1 MKNTFLPFALTLSLG
16 VVAGCGAAR
25 PNKFYQITVPP
36 DTGQGSQPAPFPVT
50 LLVGPIK
57 ASHLYR
63 EDQIVYTSEAQ
74 AMGTYQYQRWA
85 EPPTEMIRDVLSREL
100 RLSGRYRNVYT
111 LGSDVRGDYLLG
123 GQLYDFREIDGNSV
137 VVRVTLEF
145 ELRDIRTGTTVWTS
159 YFSHDEPVNG
169 KDISGV
175 VAAIDRDVQGGLRE
189 LVNGLDQYF
198 SGISSIGKVR

>member
-1 MKNTFLPFALTLSLG
+1 MKNTFLLFALTLSLG
-16 VVAGCGAAR
+16 ALAGCGAAR
-25 PNKFYQITVPP
+25 PSKFYQITVPP
-36 DTGQGSQPAPFPVT
+36 DTGQGSLPAPFPVT

-74 AMGTYQYQRWA
+74 AIGTYQYQRWA
-85 EPPTEMIRDVLSREL
+85 EPPTEMIHDVLSREL
-100 RLSGRYRNVYT
+100 RLSGRYQNVYS

-145 ELRDIRTGTTVWTS
+145 ELRDTRTGTTVWTH
-159 YFSHDEPVNG
+159 YFSLDEPVNR
-169 KDISGV
+169 KDISGI
-175 VAAIDRDVQGGLRE
+175 VAAMDRDVQGGLRE
-189 LVNGLDQYF
+189 VVNGLDQYF
-198 SGISSIGKVR
+198 LGISSIGEVK

>member
-1 MKNTFLPFALTLSLG
+1 MKNTFLLFALTLSLG
-16 VVAGCGAAR
+16 VLAGCGAAR

-36 DTGQGSQPAPFPVT
+36 DTGQGSHPAPFPVT

-57 ASHLYR
+57 ASQLYR
-63 EDQIVYTSEAQ
+63 EDHIVYTSEAQ
-74 AMGTYQYQRWA
+74 AVGTYQYHRWA

-100 RLSGRYRNVYT
+100 RLSGRYRNVYS
-111 LGSDVRGDYLLG
+111 LGSNVRGDYLLG
-123 GQLYDFREIDGNSV
+123 GRLYDFREIEGNPL

-145 ELRDIRTGTTVWTS
+145 ELRDTRTGTTVWTR
-159 YFSHDEPVNG
+159 YFSHDEPVNR

-175 VAAIDRDVQGGLRE
+175 VAAMDRDVQGGLRE

-198 SGISSIGKVR
+198 SRISSIGEVK

>member
-1 MKNTFLPFALTLSLG
+1 MKNTFLLFALTLSLG
-16 VVAGCGAAR
+16 VLAGCGAAR

-36 DTGQGSQPAPFPVT
+36 DTGQGSHPAPFPVT

-63 EDQIVYTSEAQ
+63 ADQIVYTSEAQ
-74 AMGTYQYQRWA
+74 AMGTYQYHRWA

-100 RLSGRYRNVYT
+100 RLSGRYRNVYS
-111 LGSDVRGDYLLG
+111 LGSNVRGDYLLG
-123 GQLYDFREIDGNSV
+123 GQLYDFREIEGNSV

-145 ELRDIRTGTTVWTS
+145 ELRDIRTGTTVWTR
-159 YFSHDEPVNG
+159 YFSHDEPVTG

-175 VAAIDRDVQGGLRE
+175 AAAMDRDVQRGLRE

-198 SGISSIGKVR
+198 SGISSIGEVK

>member
-1 MKNTFLPFALTLSLG
+1 MKNTFLLFALTLSLG
-16 VVAGCGAAR
+16 VLAGCGAAR
-25 PNKFYQITVPP
+25 PNKFYQITVPS
-36 DTGQGSQPAPFPVT
+36 DTGQGSHPAPFPVT

-74 AMGTYQYQRWA
+74 AMGTYQYHRWA
-85 EPPTEMIRDVLSREL
+85 QPPAEMIHDVLSREL
-100 RLSGRYRNVYT
+100 RLSGRYRNVYS

-123 GQLYDFREIDGNSV
+123 GQLYDFREIEGNSI

-145 ELRDIRTGTTVWTS
+145 ELRDTRTGTTVWTR

-175 VAAIDRDVQGGLRE
+175 VAAMDRDVQGGLRE

-198 SGISSIGKVR
+198 SGISSIGEAK

>member
-1 MKNTFLPFALTLSLG
+1 MKNSFLLFALTLSLG
-16 VVAGCGAAR
+16 VLAGCGAAR

-36 DTGQGSQPAPFPVT
+36 DTGQESHPAPFPIT
-50 LLVGPIK
+50 LVIGPIK

-74 AMGTYQYQRWA
+74 AMGTYQYHRWS
-85 EPPTEMIRDVLSREL
+85 EPPAEMIRDVLSREL
-100 RLSGRYRNVYT
+100 RLSGRYRNVYA
-111 LGSDVRGDYLLG
+111 LGSDVRGDYLLR
-123 GQLYDFREIDGNSV
+123 GQLYDFREIEGNSL

-145 ELRDIRTGTTVWTS
+145 ELRDTRTGTTVWTR

-169 KDISGV
+169 KDISSV
-175 VAAIDRDVQGGLRE
+175 VAAMDRNVQGGLRE

-198 SGISSIGKVR
+198 SGISSIGEVK

>member
-1 MKNTFLPFALTLSLG
+1 MKKTFLLFALTLSLG
-16 VVAGCGAAR
+16 VLAGCGAAR
-25 PNKFYQITVPP
+25 PNKFYQITAPP
-36 DTGQGSQPAPFPVT
+36 DTGQGSHPALFPVT
-50 LLVGPIK
+50 LLIGPIK

-74 AMGTYQYQRWA
+74 AMGTYQYHRWA
-85 EPPTEMIRDVLSREL
+85 QPPTEMIRDVLSREL
-100 RLSGRYRNVYT
+100 RLSGRYRNVYS
-111 LGSDVRGDYLLG
+111 LSSNVRGDYLLG
-123 GQLYDFREIDGNSV
+123 GQLYDFREIEADPV

-145 ELRDIRTGTTVWTS
+145 ELRDTRTGTTVWTR

-175 VAAIDRDVQGGLRE
+175 VAAMDRDVQGGLRE

-198 SGISSIGKVR
+198 SGISSIGEVK

>member
-1 MKNTFLPFALTLSLG
+1 MKNTFLLFALTLSLG
-16 VVAGCGAAR
+16 VLAGCGAAR
-25 PNKFYQITVPP
+25 PSKFYQITVPP

-57 ASHLYR
+57 ASQLYR

-74 AMGTYQYQRWA
+74 AMGTYQYHRWA

-100 RLSGRYRNVYT
+100 RLSGRYRNVYS
-111 LGSDVRGDYLLG
+111 LGSNVRGDYLLR
-123 GQLYDFREIDGNSV
+123 GQLYDFREIEGTPI

-145 ELRDIRTGTTVWTS
+145 ELRDTRTGTTVWTR
-159 YFSHDEPVNG
+159 YFSHDEPVNE
-169 KDISGV
+169 KNISGV
-175 VAAIDRDVQGGLRE
+175 VAAMDRDVQGGLRE

-198 SGISSIGKVR
+198 SGISSIDEAK

>member
-1 MKNTFLPFALTLSLG
+1 MKNTFLLFALTLSIG
-16 VVAGCGAAR
+16 VLAGCGAAR
-25 PNKFYQITVPP
+25 PNKFYQITVPS
-36 DTGQGSQPAPFPVT
+36 DTGQGSHPAPFPVT
-50 LLVGPIK
+50 LLVGQIK

-74 AMGTYQYQRWA
+74 AMGTYQYHRWA
-85 EPPTEMIRDVLSREL
+85 QPPAEMIHDVLSREL
-100 RLSGRYRNVYT
+100 RLSGRYRNVYS

-123 GQLYDFREIDGNSV
+123 GQLYDFREIEGNSV

-145 ELRDIRTGTTVWTS
+145 ELRDIRSGTTVWS
-159 YFSHDEPVNG
+159 RYFSHDEPVNG

-175 VAAIDRDVQGGLRE
+175 VAAMDRDVQGVLRE

-198 SGISSIGKVR
+198 SGISSVGEAK

>member
-1 MKNTFLPFALTLSLG
+1 MKNTFLLFALTLSLG
-16 VVAGCGAAR
+16 VLAGCGAAR

-36 DTGQGSQPAPFPVT
+36 DTGQGSHPAPFPVT

-57 ASHLYR
+57 SSQLYR
-63 EDQIVYTSEAQ
+63 EDHIVYTSEAQ
-74 AMGTYQYQRWA
+74 AMGTYQYHRWA

-100 RLSGRYRNVYT
+100 RLSGRYRNVYS
-111 LGSDVRGDYLLG
+111 LGSDVRGDYLLR
-123 GQLYDFREIDGNSV
+123 GQLYDFREIEGNSV

-145 ELRDIRTGTTVWTS
+145 ELRDTRTGTTVWTR

-175 VAAIDRDVQGGLRE
+175 VAAMDRDVQGGLHE
-189 LVNGLDQYF
+189 LANGLDQYF
-198 SGISSIGKVR
+198 SGISSIGEVK

>member
-1 MKNTFLPFALTLSLG
+1 MKNAFLLFALSLSLG
-16 VVAGCGAAR
+16 VLAGCGAAR

-36 DTGQGSQPAPFPVT
+36 DTGQGSHPAPFPVT

-57 ASHLYR
+57 ASNPYR

-74 AMGTYQYQRWA
+74 AMGTYQYHRWA

-100 RLSGRYRNVYT
+100 RLSGRYRNVYS
-111 LGSDVRGDYLLG
+111 LGSNVRGDYLLC
-123 GQLYDFREIDGNSV
+123 GQLYDFREIEGNSI

-145 ELRDIRTGTTVWTS
+145 ELRDTRTGTTVWTR

-175 VAAIDRDVQGGLRE
+175 VAAMDRDVQGGLRE

-198 SGISSIGKVR
+198 SGISSIGEAK

>member
-1 MKNTFLPFALTLSLG
+1 MKNTFLLFALTLSLQAL
-16 VVAGCGAAR
+16 AGCGAAR
-25 PNKFYQITVPP
+25 PNKFYQITAPP
-36 DTGQGSQPAPFPVT
+36 DTQGSHPAPFPVT

-85 EPPTEMIRDVLSREL
+85 QPPTEMIRDVLSREL
-100 RLSGRYRNVYT
+100 RLSGRYRNVYS
-111 LGSDVRGDYLLG
+111 LGSNVRGDYLLG
-123 GQLYDFREIDGNSV
+123 GQLYDFREIEGHSV

-145 ELRDIRTGTTVWTS
+145 ELRDTRTGTTVWTR

-169 KDISGV
+169 KDVSGV
-175 VAAIDRDVQGGLRE
+175 VAAMDRDVQGGLRE
-189 LVNGLDQYF
+189 LVNGLDEYF
-198 SGISSIGKVR
+198 SGISSIGEVK